1 MKLIEDYDTD
11 EAWKSAVNKQKF
23 LLDRIIKEY
32 DPREMSDAKEY
43 DDGQS
48 QTQGESNSKV
58 NSDKEGEGIDSSDN

>member
-1 MKLIEDYDTD
+1 M
-11 EAWKSAVNKQKF
+11 NKQKF

-32 DPREMSDAKEY
+32 DPREMSVSKEY